1 MMSLN
6 NDYDNIETNYNNFYF
21 FKIFDECFLE
31 FSCLFYCETI
41 FKFIFVFYLAV
52 IDKKAF
58 VGPGPGNY
66 NSSVNI
72 SKKTPSWKYL
82 PFLY

>member
-21 FKIFDECFLE
+21 LKKYSMSAFWNSPAYSIAKRSSSF
-31 FSCLFYCETI
+31 FS
-41 FKFIFVFYLAV
+41 FYLDT
-52 IDKKAF
+52 IEKKTF

-66 NSSVNI
+66 NSAVNI
-72 SKKTPSWKYL
+72 SKKTPSWKY
-82 PFLY
+82 FTF